1 MYVVDCKNQVFRH
14 MDKYKIYLKLMATIG
29 AFVDMVSE
37 FLNELSKSFPEE
49 KQIKEKLK
57 TIESFSEE
65 DKQTF
70 FKDLCKEMK
79 TNEKYITNKSSKL
92 FKKGRTEFF
101 DSLKMAKIWKHEK
114 MDDETREAI
123 WKYINTIYVLCT
135 TVDNLP
141 EDLIKNIEVMA
152 QECAAKMKQE
162 DIEEGNLENI
172 LQNLDMKSLMSGMQN
187 ILGNK

>member
-1 MYVVDCKNQVFRH
+1 
-14 MDKYKIYLKLMATIG
+14 MATIG
-29 AFVDMVSE
+29 AFVDMVTE
-37 FLNELSKSFPEE
+37 FLNELSTSFPEE

-57 TIESFSEE
+57 TIESFTEQ
-65 DKQTF
+65 DKEKF

-79 TNEKYITNKSSKL
+79 ANEKYITNKSSKL

-101 DSLKMAKIWKHEK
+101 DSLKMARIWKHDK
-114 MDDETREAI
+114 MDNDTCEAI

-141 EDLIKNIEVMA
+141 QDLIKSIEVMA
-152 QECAAKMKQE
+152 QECASKMKQE

-172 LQNLDMKSLMSGMQN
+172 LQNIDMQSLMSGMQN
-187 ILGNK
+187 ILGNKTVLK